1 MNVLYAAAQAVEASR
16 PGVSVFLDAGI
27 IGLIVTNS
35 GLLLKALID
44 RRAVK
49 TALAEVKKA
58 GASPGESET
67 CREHGEDIATL
78 KEFKGG
84 AAEALKRIE
93 GKVDRILERQGK

>member
-1 MNVLYAAAQAVEASR
+1 MNVLQAVSQVAEVSR

-49 TALAEVKKA
+49 AALAEVKKA
-58 GASPGESET
+58 GDYPGESET
-67 CREHGEDIATL
+67 CREHGEDIATF
-78 KEFKGG
+78 KEFKSG

-93 GKVDRILERQGK
+93 GKVDRILERQGR